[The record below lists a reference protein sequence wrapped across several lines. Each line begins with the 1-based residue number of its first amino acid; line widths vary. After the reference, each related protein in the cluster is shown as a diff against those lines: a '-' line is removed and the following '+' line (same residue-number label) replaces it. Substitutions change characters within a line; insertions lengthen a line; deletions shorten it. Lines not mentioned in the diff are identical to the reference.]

1 MVFRAEA
8 RSPLTCFLSSGILAH
23 DDGTQGLTK
32 RPYILVY
39 HRGLGGRGRVQG
51 LGCRRSFLSEVL
63 SSVGSLNATCGIRGL
78 GKKGHHHK

>member
-51 LGCRRSFLSEVL
+51 LGCRRSFLSR
-63 SSVGSLNATCGIRGL
+63 GSILRRIAKRNL
-78 GKKGHHHK
+78 WNKGAWEEGSPS